1 MQFWVDDFPFFKVG
15 YFRRLRRVC
24 WMFPYPKTW
33 ILGSF
38 LGDDFLT
45 DSWDS
50 SEKTTWGP
58 TPKLP
63 RSSRDF
69 CNFGGLENPPKP
81 PQKSHTGWLSRIS
94 STLIGLQ
101 KKLWFVFWGLSGLH
115 KCFFCVAHHVFVGV
129 FDLVFANKKTTGR
142 WRITLKKWG
151 EDFTVKVVFLPC
163 LCRRNTLVKIPPLTV
178 ASQADQW
185 PIIRFRWTVLWC
197 LDGPALRKRRIIP
210 RTW

>member
-24 WMFPYPKTW
+24 YPKTW

-94 STLIGLQ
+94 STLMGLQ

-129 FDLVFANKKTTGR
+129 FWLGFCQQKNNRKMTNHAEKVGGR
-142 WRITLKKWG
+142 FHR
-151 EDFTVKVVFLPC
+151 
-163 LCRRNTLVKIPPLTV
+163 
-178 ASQADQW
+178 
-185 PIIRFRWTVLWC
+185 
-197 LDGPALRKRRIIP
+197 
-210 RTW
+210 